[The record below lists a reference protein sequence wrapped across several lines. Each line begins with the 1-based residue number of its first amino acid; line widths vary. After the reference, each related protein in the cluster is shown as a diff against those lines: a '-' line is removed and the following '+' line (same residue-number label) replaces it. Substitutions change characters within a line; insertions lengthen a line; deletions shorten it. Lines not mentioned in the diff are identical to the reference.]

1 MKLPAFL
8 SLAVFLLTISR
19 GAVGLAAPSD
29 STLAARAV
37 NSLGLKLL
45 ERSGPTNANLLLSP
59 YSIQNA
65 LAMTW
70 AGADGL
76 TWKEMARVLDFGTNE
91 TALHGSLGELGKS
104 LDTIRQQT
112 ETQASVVRKQG
123 GTMDPLTLVV
133 ANRLF
138 GERSFSFRPT
148 FLALTRDRYGAALE
162 PLDFRNHPEKSRL
175 TINRWV
181 STQTRERIPDLI
193 PQDALDRDA
202 RLVLVNAIYL
212 KAPWAKPFSEQ
223 QTHPKPFHLPGE
235 TSKPVPTMN
244 AREHLGYRH
253 QKDFSAI
260 TLPYTGGGLQFL
272 VLLPDTGSSLAALER
287 TLTAEALISCA
298 QLPRVELDLHLP
310 KLHLEPPVMKLGKAL
325 RDLGMTTAFDIPP
338 GSANFDRMAAPRSKE
353 KLKISDVFHQ
363 TFLDLDEK
371 GTEAA
376 AATAVL
382 MVATSALPTPKPKP
396 IVVRVDRPFLFA
408 IQHRSSGAC
417 LFLGRIVDPR

>member
-1 MKLPAFL
+1 MKLPA
-8 SLAVFLLTISR
+8 SLAFAVFLLTISH
-19 GAVGLAAPSD
+19 GEIGLAAPPD
-29 STLAARAV
+29 ATLAARAV

-45 ERSGPTNANLLLSP
+45 ERSVPTNANLLLSP

-65 LAMTW
+65 LVMTW

-91 TALHGSLGELGKS
+91 TALHVSFGELGKS

-112 ETQASVVRKQG
+112 ETQAAVLRNQG

-138 GERSFSFRPT
+138 GDRSFSFRPT
-148 FLALTRDRYGAALE
+148 FLALTRDRYSAALE
-162 PLDFRNHPEKSRL
+162 PLDFRNHAEESRL

-193 PQDALDRDA
+193 PKDALDRDT

-212 KAPWAKPFSEQ
+212 KAPWAEPFPKH
-223 QTHPKPFHLPGE
+223 QTHPEPFHLSGG

-244 AREHLGYRH
+244 ARKHFGFRH
-253 QKDFSAI
+253 QQGFSAI

-272 VLLPDTGSSLAALER
+272 VLLPDPGTSLAALER
-287 TLTAEALISCA
+287 SLTAEGLVSCA
-298 QLPRVELDLHLP
+298 QIPRVELDLHLP
-310 KLHLEPPVMKLGKAL
+310 KLHLEPPVMKLGDSL
-325 RDLGMTTAFDIPP
+325 RDLGMTTAFDIPQ
-338 GSANFDRMAAPRSKE
+338 GSANFDRMAAQRSKE

-376 AATAVL
+376 AATAVM
-382 MVATSALPTPKPKP
+382 MVATSAIPTPKPEP